1 MYPLFDSGEE
11 SITYNQS
18 TEVVMG
24 VDFID
29 YFSF

>member
-24 VDFID
+24 VDFFD